1 MDTLNEADE
10 LRSLLDWQVETRCTL
25 EVYIAKYGEVHGRM
39 NLMPGEDLWRDQQV
53 GAIRT
58 KYDNNGNSTTHVLL
72 PRPFII
78 PAEELLV
85 KKQSK
90 ASHSAPS
97 QNFKLGLADQYV
109 VKIWLEAP
117 SSKSQ
122 WPPMELQSSLDSN
135 GRMVEWLRDGT
146 FSNTDIRLVC
156 KGVLFPG
163 EGAHGSYDMVLKL
176 GGLRIN
182 SRYSLKLDVQYS
194 LPPQVRM
201 RRRTPNIQGIEAP
214 VEVVVLTET
223 ESPNLTIK
231 TRRLSSSEAG
241 DTNMEDNEQAKK
253 PAKKS
258 PKTPQLTI
266 PRTKRRLC
274 DAIIKNVLAPGEE
287 LSAVD
292 DNLETTWRTAKHVST
307 IEGRPDISS
316 DTKEYIQKWNLFV
329 TPLKLSSS
337 YYVPRALI
345 TFVEQNNDWFTER
358 KARITEFSLHVTSL
372 RLRGI
377 VDVECFA
384 KCVNLLR
391 DCIETHHNL
400 ELTNREVDINGA
412 DGATN
417 AEDSTDKNL
426 VDEAGITVE
435 AMEAETA
442 NENPAREDAWNED
455 TTIVDSLLE
464 EVVEAEPGL
473 EDNMGKAEV
482 DEDGANQNTSD
493 QDEVLGDTMSE
504 DTAGDIRKLTPER
517 DANED
522 FLDDDL
528 IYEDASEELEILD
541 IGDYIDAENG
551 EDILQQ
557 PFYLDSYWQSLT
569 QRWPRLKL
577 HPREHFGIATVIAAI
592 AIFQGFPDNNIDR
605 LIALYIDYCP
615 NENIQDLVYLYHS
628 ADDMV
633 PTVQSVFMTELRLHK
648 VMWEATR
655 ETCESWLTDVYRL
668 EDGSRR
674 TVREAIETAT
684 NADSWDK
691 MWKCIAKECGG

>member
-1 MDTLNEADE
+1 MDTLNEADA
-10 LRSLLDWQVETRCTL
+10 LRSLIGWQVETRCTL
-25 EVYIAKYGEVHGRM
+25 EIYIAKYEEAHGRM
-39 NLMPGEDLWRDQQV
+39 NLIPGEDLWRDQQM

-58 KYDNNGNSTTHVLL
+58 KYGNNGNSTTHVLL

-78 PAEELLV
+78 PADELLV
-85 KKQSK
+85 KKRSK
-90 ASHSAPS
+90 ASHSAPG
-97 QNFKLGLADQYV
+97 QNSKFGLADQYV

-117 SSKSQ
+117 SSRSQ
-122 WPPMELQSSLDSN
+122 WPPMDLQSSLDSN
-135 GRMVEWLRDGT
+135 GRMAKWLRDGT
-146 FSNTDIRLVC
+146 FSSTDIRLVC

-163 EGAHGSYDMVLKL
+163 DGAHSSFDMVLKL

-182 SRYSLKLDVQYS
+182 SHYALRLDIQCSV
-194 LPPQVRM
+194 PPQVRM
-201 RRRTPNIQGIEAP
+201 RRGIPNVQGIEAP
-214 VEVVVLTET
+214 VEAGVLTET
-223 ESPNLTIK
+223 ESPDLIVR
-231 TRRLSSSEAG
+231 TRRLSSSEIG
-241 DTNMEDNEQAKK
+241 DIDTEDNEPAKE

-258 PKTPQLTI
+258 PKAPLLTI

-274 DAIIKNVLAPGEE
+274 DAIVKNVLAPGEK
-287 LSAVD
+287 LGAID
-292 DNLETTWRTAKHVST
+292 DNLETTWRTAKHVLT
-307 IEGRPDISS
+307 IEDRPDISS
-316 DTKEYIQKWNLFV
+316 DTKDYIQKWNLFV
-329 TPLKLSSS
+329 APLKLSSS

-345 TFVEQNNDWFTER
+345 TFVEENKDWFAER
-358 KARITEFSLHVTSL
+358 KARITEFSLHATSL

-384 KCVNLLR
+384 KCIHMLR
-391 DCIETHHNL
+391 DCIETHRKL

-417 AEDSTDKNL
+417 AEDFTDTNL
-426 VDEAGITVE
+426 VDGAGTTAE
-435 AMEAETA
+435 AMEAGTA
-442 NENPAREDAWNED
+442 NEKSASEDAWNED

-473 EDNMGKAEV
+473 EDNMEKTTV
-482 DEDGANQNTSD
+482 DEDEANQNASD
-493 QDEVLGDTMSE
+493 QNEVLGDAMNE
-504 DTAGDIRKLTPER
+504 DAAGDIQRLTPER
-517 DANED
+517 DASED

-528 IYEDASEELEILD
+528 IYEDATEELKILGID
-541 IGDYIDAENG
+541 DYFDAENG
-551 EDILQQ
+551 EGNLQQ

-592 AIFQGFPDNNIDR
+592 AIFQGFPDDNIDR
-605 LIALYIDYCP
+605 LIALHIDYCP
-615 NENIQDLVYLYHS
+615 NENIQDLVYLYHN
-628 ADDMV
+628 AGDIV
-633 PTVQSVFMTELRLHK
+633 PTAQGVFMTEFRLHK

-655 ETCESWLTDVYRL
+655 ETCEIWLTDVYRL

-684 NADSWDK
+684 NADAWDK